1 MTRYNSY
8 QDSGNKWIGEI
19 PSHWL
24 RASLGKVG
32 VLYGGLTGK
41 KGEDFRSENS
51 ALLKPFIPFT
61 NIFNNTYIS
70 KEHFQPVVIGDGENQ
85 NKVQRFDL
93 FFLMSSESYE
103 DLGKTSILIDDVDEL
118 YLNSFCKGF
127 RVQRTNLNPLFLNY
141 QLSGDTHKKLISIEG
156 NGFTRIN
163 LRQDRLKETPI
174 FIPPLSEQQQIV
186 TFLDTTTLQIDEL
199 IQKKIRKIELLKEY
213 RISLINHVVTKGL
226 NPNVKMKDSG
236 VDCIGEIPSH
246 WEIKRVK
253 HLIEDEGGIKIGPFG
268 SSLKLDTLTDDGIK
282 VYGQGNVIKNDFTI
296 GNRHIPIERFDSD
309 FSQYEIIEGDVLITM
324 MGTTGKSKV
333 FKREFKKGILDS
345 HLLRLRFKKESF
357 LSDLFVMVLQESDY
371 VFHQLRLNSKG
382 SIMEGLNSSIIKEL
396 ILFTAPIPEQQQILL
411 YLDEQIVKIE
421 SSIQL
426 EKKKIELLKDYRQ
439 SLISEI
445 VTGKIKVI

>member
-236 VDCIGEIPSH
+236 VEWIGEIPSH
-246 WEIKRVK
+246 WEKIKLGHYTIIVRGGSPRPSGDPIYFNGDFIPWITVGDVTNSEGKFLVKTETFLTEEGMNNSRVLESETLVISNSGATLGVPK
-253 HLIEDEGGIKIGPFG
+253 ILKIKGCINDG
-268 SSLKLDTLTDDGIK
+268 SVGFPEINDKLKRDFLYYFFVSQTLLLRKQQSG
-282 VYGQGNVIKNDFTI
+282 YGQPNLNTDIISNI
-296 GNRHIPIERFDSD
+296 RLPLPPLSEQH
-309 FSQYEIIEGDVLITM
+309 EIV
-324 MGTTGKSKV
+324 S
-333 FKREFKKGILDS
+333 
-345 HLLRLRFKKESF
+345 
-357 LSDLFVMVLQESDY
+357 
-371 VFHQLRLNSKG
+371 
-382 SIMEGLNSSIIKEL
+382 
-396 ILFTAPIPEQQQILL
+396 
-411 YLDEQIVKIE
+411 YLDEQTEKID

-426 EKKKIELLKDYRQ
+426 EKKKIKLLKEYRQ
-439 SLISEI
+439 SLISEV
-445 VTGKIKVI
+445 VTGKIKVF